1 MRQFIMVMGLCSIVA
16 LPAVAQ
22 EPVPQPTE
30 EEEVLSP
37 TEQVKRM
44 VDGDMTYDQV
54 TDEVKGLVDKVA
66 DARVAD
72 KATRLMAWLAA
83 LAAMFKLLLSAV
95 KALGLFKLWGEKQ
108 AAVIRIVT
116 LLLGI
121 GVYCATSIVGGMIWY
136 EALFLGLSGPGSM
149 VIHEY
154 SRVFGRKDDAVA

>member
-1 MRQFIMVMGLCSIVA
+1 MRQFMLVMGLCSVVA

-22 EPVPQPTE
+22 PVPQPTE

-44 VDGDMTYDQV
+44 VDGEMTYEQV
-54 TDEVKGLVDKVA
+54 SGEVRTLVDKVA
-66 DARVAD
+66 AARQAE
-72 KATRLMAWLAA
+72 KTARLMAWLAA
-83 LAAMFKLLLSAV
+83 LAAIFKLLLSAV
-95 KALGLFKLWGEKQ
+95 KALGLLSLWKEKQ
-108 AAVIRIVT
+108 AAVIRITT

-121 GVYCATSIVGGMIWY
+121 GVYCATSIVGGMVWY

-154 SRVFGRKDDAVA
+154 SRVFGKKKEAAA